1 MLYDTTYICGYFRV
15 SEVHWGQKEKKGSQE
30 FKAHLDRE
38 ELLVQKVQKE
48 MLEHQVSL
56 EPQENKG

>member
-1 MLYDTTYICGYFRV
+1 M
-15 SEVHWGQKEKKGSQE
+15 GQKEKKGSQE

-48 MLEHQVSL
+48 MLEHRVSL

>member
-1 MLYDTTYICGYFRV
+1 MAYTCGYFRV
-15 SEVHWGQKEKKGSQE
+15 SEVHTDQKEKKGSQE
-30 FKAHLDRE
+30 FKAHLGLE